1 MKAYERLLKY
11 VVFPT
16 ASDENGGQ
24 CPSTQKQFAL
34 AEFLAEEMKAMGLTD
49 VKVDENCYVYGTLEA
64 NTDKN
69 LPVIGFIAHLDT
81 SPDAADSP
89 VKPRIVSN
97 YDGKDIVL
105 NPTTVMTVNDF
116 PFLTEYKGKTLIV
129 TDGNTLLGADDK
141 AGIANILTAV
151 EMIKESGCEHGK
163 VRIAF
168 TPDEEI
174 GAGADLFDID
184 GFGADWA
191 YTVDGGALGEIEY
204 ECFNAAHATV
214 TVNGRNIH
222 PGSAKGKMINSL
234 LVAMEFE
241 RMLPVFDRP
250 EHTEGYEGFIHL
262 NSMTGDVEKTVMDFI
277 IRDHDHVKLEDKKNI
292 MLTAASYLNNL
303 YGQIVRVDI
312 KDSYRNMKEMIL
324 PHFHIVE
331 NAKSAMRKCGVEPK
345 IIAIRGGTDGA
356 RLSFEGLPCPNICT
370 GGCNFHGRYEFACA
384 EDMEDTARII
394 KTIIT
399 DLVEE

>member
-16 ASDENGGQ
+16 ASDETANK
-24 CPSTQKQFAL
+24 CPSTEKQFAL
-34 AEFLAEEMKAMGLTD
+34 AKYLADEMAEMGLTD
-49 VKVDENCYVYGTLEA
+49 IKVDQNCYVYATLEA
-64 NTDKN
+64 NTDKD
-69 LPVIGFIAHLDT
+69 LPVIGLIAHLDT
-81 SPDAADSP
+81 SPDAPDTP
-89 VKPRIVSN
+89 VKPQVVEN
-97 YDGKDIVL
+97 YDGKDIPL
-105 NPTTVMTVNDF
+105 NENTVMKVADF
-116 PFLTEYKGKTLIV
+116 PFLAEYKGKTLIT

-151 EMIKESGCEHGK
+151 EMLKNSGEAHGK

-174 GAGADLFDID
+174 GAGADLFDVK

-214 TVNGRNIH
+214 TVTGRNIH
-222 PGSAKGKMINSL
+222 PGSAKGKMVNSL
-234 LVAMEFE
+234 LLAMEFQSL
-241 RMLPVFDRP
+241 LPVFDRP

-262 NSMTGDVEKTVMDFI
+262 NSMVGDVEKTVMDFI
-277 IRDHDHVKLEDKKNI
+277 IRDHDITLLERKKSVMLCAAEFMNAKYGNRVEVKLTDN
-292 MLTAASYLNNL
+292 
-303 YGQIVRVDI
+303 
-312 KDSYRNMKEMIL
+312 YRNMKEMIL
-324 PHFHIVE
+324 PHFHIIE
-331 NAKSAMRKCGVEPK
+331 EAEKAMRECGVEPK

-370 GGCNFHGRYEFACA
+370 GGNNFHGRFEFACA
-384 EDMEDTARII
+384 EDMEKTAEII
-394 KTIIT
+394 KTI
-399 DLVEE
+399 LVNTAK

>member
-16 ASDENGGQ
+16 ASDETANK
-24 CPSTQKQFAL
+24 CPSTDKQFAL
-34 AEFLAEEMKAMGLTD
+34 AKYLAEEMTEMGLTD
-49 VKVDENCYVYGTLEA
+49 IKVDENCYVYATLEA
-64 NTDKN
+64 NTEEN
-69 LPVIGFIAHLDT
+69 LPVIGLIAHLDT
-81 SPDAADSP
+81 SPDAPDAP
-89 VKPRIVSN
+89 VKPQIVEN
-97 YDGKDIVL
+97 YDGKNIPL
-105 NPTTVMTVNDF
+105 NENTVMKTEDF
-116 PFLTEYKGKTLIV
+116 PFLAEYKGKTLIT

-151 EMIKESGCEHGK
+151 EMLKNSGEKHGK

-174 GAGADLFDID
+174 GAGADLFDIK

-214 TVNGRNIH
+214 TVTGRNIH

-234 LVAMEFE
+234 LLAMEYQSL
-241 RMLPVFDRP
+241 LPVFDRP

-262 NSMTGDVEKTVMDFI
+262 NSMQGDVEKTVMDFI
-277 IRDHDHVKLEDKKNI
+277 IRDHDITKLEQKKALMLNAAEFMNSKYGSRVEVKLTDN
-292 MLTAASYLNNL
+292 
-303 YGQIVRVDI
+303 
-312 KDSYRNMKEMIL
+312 YRNMKEMIL
-324 PHFHIVE
+324 PHFHIIE
-331 NAKSAMRKCGVEPK
+331 EAEKAMQECGVEPK

-370 GGCNFHGRYEFACA
+370 GGCNFHGRFEFACA
-384 EDMEDTARII
+384 EDMEKTAEII
-394 KTIIT
+394 KTI
-399 DLVEE
+399 LVNAAK

>member
-16 ASDENGGQ
+16 ASDETANK
-24 CPSTQKQFAL
+24 CPSTEKQFAL
-34 AEFLAEEMKAMGLTD
+34 AEYLAGEMAEMGLTD
-49 VKVDENCYVYGTLEA
+49 IKVDKNCYVYATLEA
-64 NTDKN
+64 NTDKD
-69 LPVIGFIAHLDT
+69 LPVIGLIAHLDT
-81 SPDAADSP
+81 SPDAPDTP
-89 VKPRIVSN
+89 VKPRIVEN
-97 YDGKDIVL
+97 YDGKDIPL
-105 NPTTVMTVNDF
+105 NENTVMKVADF
-116 PFLTEYKGKTLIV
+116 PFLAEYKGKTLIT

-151 EMIKESGCEHGK
+151 EMLKNSGEEHGR

-174 GAGADLFDID
+174 GAGADLFDVK

-214 TVNGRNIH
+214 TVTGRNIH
-222 PGSAKGKMINSL
+222 PGSAKGKMVNSL
-234 LVAMEFE
+234 LLAMEFQSL
-241 RMLPVFDRP
+241 LPVFDRP

-262 NSMTGDVEKTVMDFI
+262 NSMGGDVEKTVMDFI
-277 IRDHDHVKLEDKKNI
+277 IRDHDITLLEQKKSIMLCAAEFMNAKYGNRVKVKLTDN
-292 MLTAASYLNNL
+292 
-303 YGQIVRVDI
+303 
-312 KDSYRNMKEMIL
+312 YRNMKEMIL
-324 PHFHIVE
+324 PHFHIIE
-331 NAKSAMRKCGVEPK
+331 KAEKAMRECGVEPK

-370 GGCNFHGRYEFACA
+370 GGNNFHGRFEFACA
-384 EDMEDTARII
+384 EDMEKTAEII
-394 KTIIT
+394 KTI
-399 DLVEE
+399 LVNTAK

>member
-11 VVFPT
+11 VTFPT
-16 ASDENGGQ
+16 ASDETANK
-24 CPSTQKQFAL
+24 CPSTEKQFEL
-34 AEFLAEEMKAMGLTD
+34 ARYLAEEMNRLGLTE
-49 VKVDENCYVYGTLEA
+49 VTVDKNCYVYATLEA
-64 NTDKN
+64 NTEKDV
-69 LPVIGFIAHLDT
+69 PVIGLIAHLDT
-81 SPDAADSP
+81 SPDAPDSP
-89 VKPRIVSN
+89 VKPRLVEN
-97 YDGKDIVL
+97 YDGKDIPL
-105 NPTTVMTVNDF
+105 NESTVMKVSDF
-116 PFLTEYKGKTLIV
+116 PFLQDFIGKTLIT

-151 EMIKESGCEHGK
+151 EKIKNSGKEHGK

-174 GAGADLFDID
+174 GAGADLFDIK

-204 ECFNAAHATV
+204 ECFNASHASVTV
-214 TVNGRNIH
+214 TGRNIH

-234 LVAMEFE
+234 LVAMEYNSL
-241 RMLPVFDRP
+241 LPVFDRP

-262 NSMTGDVEKTVMDFI
+262 NGMTGDVEKTVMDFI
-277 IRDHDHVKLEDKKNI
+277 IRDHDAEKLEQKKRI
-292 MLTAASYLNNL
+292 MLSAGDFLNAK
-303 YGQIVRVDI
+303 YGNAVEVEIT
-312 KDSYRNMKEMIL
+312 DSYRNMKEMIL
-324 PHFHIVE
+324 PHFHIIE
-331 NAKSAMRKCGVEPK
+331 EAERAMRECGVEPR

-384 EDMEDTARII
+384 EDMEKTAEII
-394 KTIIT
+394 EKIIT
-399 DLVEE
+399 NNAK